1 MDNDIKVLKQI
12 GLQEVCKKTHIE
24 VKQLE
29 YMINNQYEKLNKINT
44 IGFVKIISREYKLD
58 LSEWLEGFYEYW
70 YDNKAE
76 EDAKKEKI
84 FVRAKS
90 ERSYKRIVWFIL
102 LLFLI
107 SGLVA
112 VFSIFKIDIDIAG
125 LINKTKIDVQIAGYQ
140 SAPVVQEAAKSLGV
154 KVEERVVENN
164 SSNVTVESVIV
175 PIDFNASQKTDTNDT
190 NLSMNYEVNNST
202 TESPIVT
209 PQILLPLNT
218 EKNSTTVAEQMPKT
232 QAMIIPLRKVWV
244 GIISMDNFSR
254 KITSNE
260 NNITIDLT
268 KRQLIKTG
276 NGFFRLAYDG
286 NVEDFT
292 DQGSTRFLVENGSI
306 KRISEEMFI
315 QLNKGKNW

>member
-12 GLQEVCKKTHIE
+12 GLQEVCKRTHIE

-44 IGFVKIISREYKLD
+44 IGFIKIISREYKID
-58 LSEWLEGFYEYW
+58 LSDWLEGFYEYW

-102 LLFLI
+102 FIFLI
-107 SGLVA
+107 SGVVA
-112 VFSIFKIDIDIAG
+112 IFSIFKIDIDIAS

-175 PIDFNASQKTDTNDT
+175 PIDFNASQKIDTNDT
-190 NLSMNYEVNNST
+190 NKSMNIEGNDSVET
-202 TESPIVT
+202 AIVT
-209 PQILLPLNT
+209 PQISLLLNE
-218 EKNSTTVAEQMPKT
+218 EKNSTTAVEQMPVT
-232 QAMIIPLRKVWV
+232 QAMIIPIRKVWV
-244 GIISMDNFSR
+244 GIIFMDDFSR

-260 NNITIDLT
+260 NNITIDLA

-292 DQGSTRFLVENGSI
+292 DQGSTRFLIEKGSI

>member
-44 IGFVKIISREYKLD
+44 IGFVKIISREYKID
-58 LSEWLEGFYEYW
+58 LSDWLEGFYEYW

-102 LLFLI
+102 LIFLI
-107 SGLVA
+107 SGFVA
-112 VFSIFKIDIDIAG
+112 IFSIFKIDIDIAS

-175 PIDFNASQKTDTNDT
+175 PIDFNASQKIDTNK
-190 NLSMNYEVNNST
+190 SMNIEGNDSVET
-202 TESPIVT
+202 AIVAQ
-209 PQILLPLNT
+209 QISLPLNE
-218 EKNSTTVAEQMPKT
+218 EKNSTTAVEQMPVT
-232 QAMIIPLRKVWV
+232 QAMIIPIRKVWV
-244 GIISMDNFSR
+244 GIIFMDDFSR

-260 NNITIDLT
+260 NNITINLA

-292 DQGSTRFLVENGSI
+292 DQGSTRFLVEKGSI

>member
-1 MDNDIKVLKQI
+1 
-12 GLQEVCKKTHIE
+12 
-24 VKQLE
+24 
-29 YMINNQYEKLNKINT
+29 
-44 IGFVKIISREYKLD
+44 
-58 LSEWLEGFYEYW
+58 
-70 YDNKAE
+70 
-76 EDAKKEKI
+76 
-84 FVRAKS
+84 VRAKS

-102 LLFLI
+102 FIFLI
-107 SGLVA
+107 SGVVA
-112 VFSIFKIDIDIAG
+112 IFSIFKIDIDIAS

-175 PIDFNASQKTDTNDT
+175 PIDFNASQKIDTNDT
-190 NLSMNYEVNNST
+190 NKSMNIEGNDSVET
-202 TESPIVT
+202 AIVT
-209 PQILLPLNT
+209 PQISLLLNE
-218 EKNSTTVAEQMPKT
+218 EKNSTTAVEQMPVT
-232 QAMIIPLRKVWV
+232 QAMIIPIRKVWV
-244 GIISMDNFSR
+244 GIIFMDDFSR

-260 NNITIDLT
+260 NNITIDLA

-292 DQGSTRFLVENGSI
+292 DQGSTRFLIEKGSI